1 MISPPRTLPVTLAW
15 SFPSR
20 SSSSKRRLQRS
31 CSCSRVFKERYQGP
45 FVLGTRSCDNRRL
58 RSRESPSP
66 KQVGVAFKGFPLS
79 IANGFASRGSPSPS
93 GWDSPQGVPPLYS
106 EWDSL
111 QGGPLL
117 QVNGIHLK
125 GFPPLFSE
133 WDSLHVGP
141 LLQRMGFAS
150 WRSPLSRGSPS
161 PSEWDSPQGLPPSL
175 QRMGFASCGSPS
187 PANGI
192 RLMEVPPIQG
202 VPFSK

>member
-1 MISPPRTLPVTLAW
+1 MPVTLAW

-20 SSSSKRRLQRS
+20 SSSSKRRLQPS
-31 CSCSRVFKERYQGP
+31 CCCSRVFKERYRGP
-45 FVLGTRSCDNRRL
+45 FVPGARSCDNRRL

-79 IANGFASRGSPSPS
+79 IANGFASRGPLLPS

-125 GFPPLFSE
+125 GFPLSSANGIRFMGVLFSK
-133 WDSLHVGP
+133 
-141 LLQRMGFAS
+141 RMGFAP

-161 PSEWDSPQGLPPSL
+161 PSEWDSPQGVPPLHSEWDSL
-175 QRMGFASCGSPS
+175 QGSPLLQSEWDS
-187 PANGI
+187 PQGG
-192 RLMEVPPIQG
+192 PPIQCE
-202 VPFSK
+202 